1 MSNSLD
7 GKVYNENDDDS
18 GYFEFSTDSA
28 LLSELGERLVSDPS
42 IALTE
47 LIKNTY
53 DADSPQCTIIIG
65 DDKIIIE
72 DFGIGMSNYDFASK
86 WMRIATSNKQQE
98 IYSKKY
104 KRLVTGSKGIGRFSA
119 RFLGDILEVAST
131 TQQENAFFKLTTT
144 FNWKDIDQTSS
155 IKDIRIEYKYTKLTE
170 INNIKTGTKLTIKGL
185 KYTRDNLNSKAI
197 KTDILKV
204 VSPHKALIPQDK
216 YFTQNSVHN
225 DEIDPGFEVTIL
237 GLGDNKEIQDLSK
250 EVLDYYELKS
260 EIEIEKD
267 TLKSRIYYWSIENN
281 YEKILVHE
289 EVFPFQNSIGTKV
302 YADLRYFPRRKNM
315 FAGLSVNGQ
324 VAYKWVKDNR
334 GVSIYDKM
342 FRIAPYGNED
352 DDWLYL
358 DADNARS
365 RRDWRGSLTQ
375 KYFAIPE
382 DVKNSTKETPALF
395 LPKTTQVIGSV
406 FVKTDSTSR
415 QHNILSQAMDRT
427 GFLDNKGFQ
436 DLVDGI
442 RFGLELI
449 AIFDKREQLK
459 SEEYEIEQHK
469 KKVSNEIAHVIDEIK
484 ASKSLTKEDKA
495 RIIRSY
501 QYFSE
506 NLNEI
511 EEYERKAKENIEIM
525 GLLGTVAGFMT
536 HEYESTIFEL
546 QRAVNYI
553 NSYENTPKELKEIS
567 EKLQKSIDKFNG
579 YISYTNLF
587 IRNINSPTVKVKP
600 FKVKAAVKYV
610 ISTFKDFRKDRNI
623 TIDINSIDDNLFS
636 PNIQV
641 SIFHG
646 IIHNLYTNALKA
658 LISSDTQNKKIKI
671 TIFNIDKWQ
680 IINVSDNGHG
690 IPEVIQNRIWD
701 PLFTTTSTRN
711 NPLGSGMGLGLPLL
725 KKVVEALKGKISIS
739 KPEEGYNTTFSVML
753 PIKKDIHG

>member
-1 MSNSLD
+1 M
-7 GKVYNENDDDS
+7 KVYDETHDDS
-18 GYFEFSTDSA
+18 GYFEFSADSA
-28 LLSELGERLVSDPS
+28 LLSELGERLVADPS

-53 DADSPQCTIIIG
+53 DADSDQCIIIIE
-65 DDKIIIE
+65 DNEIIIE
-72 DFGIGMSNYDFASK
+72 DFGIGMSNYDFAMK
-86 WMRIATSNKQQE
+86 WMRIATSNKQKE

-119 RFLGDILEVAST
+119 RFLGNILEVESIT
-131 TQQENAFFKLTTT
+131 KQKDTFFKLTTT
-144 FNWKDIDQTSS
+144 FNWNDIDKTKNIED
-155 IKDIRIEYKYTKLTE
+155 IKVEYKYEKIID
-170 INNIKTGTKLTIKGL
+170 INVQTGTKLTIRGL
-185 KYTRDNLNSKAI
+185 KYTREDLNGKKI

-204 VSPHKALIPQDK
+204 VSPHTALTPTDK
-216 YFTQNSVHN
+216 YFTENSAKN
-225 DEIDPGFEVTIL
+225 DKIDPGFEVTIL
-237 GLGDNKEIQDLSK
+237 GLEDDNEVQDLSQ
-250 EVLDYYELKS
+250 EVLDYYELRS
-260 EIEIEKD
+260 EIEINDNK
-267 TLKSRIYYWSIENN
+267 LKSRIYYWSVENN
-281 YEKILVHE
+281 YANILVHE
-289 EVFPFQNSIGTKV
+289 ETFPFENSIGSKV

-315 FAGLSVNGQ
+315 FSGLSVNGR
-324 VAYKWVKDNR
+324 VAYQWVKDNR

-342 FRIAPYGNED
+342 FRIMPYGNED

-365 RRDWRGSLTQ
+365 RRDWRSRLA
-375 KYFAIPE
+375 KEYFAIPE
-382 DVKNSTKETPALF
+382 DIKNSTKETPALF
-395 LPKTTQVIGSV
+395 LPKTTQVIGAV
-406 FVKTDSTSR
+406 FVKTDSKNPS
-415 QHNILSQAMDRT
+415 HNVLSQSMDRT
-427 GFLDNKGFQ
+427 GFLDNNGFR

-459 SEEYEIEQHK
+459 SEEFEIEKHK
-469 KKVSNEIAHVIDEIK
+469 QKVRNEIVHVIDEIQ
-484 ASKSLTKEDKA
+484 ASKSLSKEDKT

-501 QYFSE
+501 QHFSE

-546 QRAVNYI
+546 QRAVDYI
-553 NSYENTPKELKEIS
+553 KSYADAPQELKEIS
-567 EKLQKSIDKFNG
+567 DRLQKSIDKFNG

-587 IRNINSPTVKVKP
+587 IRNINSTSIELKP
-600 FKVKAAVKYV
+600 FKVKSAVQYV
-610 ISTFKDFRKDRNI
+610 ISTFKDFRVERNI
-623 TIDINSIDDNLFS
+623 YVDISEIESDLLS

-658 LISSDTQNKKIKI
+658 LISSDTSNKRIKI
-671 TIFNIDKWQ
+671 SIFNLDKWQ

-690 IPEVIQNRIWD
+690 IPDVIQKRIWD

-725 KKVVEALKGKISIS
+725 KKVVEAFKGKISIS
-739 KPEEGYNTTFSVML
+739 KPEEGYKTTFSVML
-753 PIKKDIHG
+753 PIKKDLHG